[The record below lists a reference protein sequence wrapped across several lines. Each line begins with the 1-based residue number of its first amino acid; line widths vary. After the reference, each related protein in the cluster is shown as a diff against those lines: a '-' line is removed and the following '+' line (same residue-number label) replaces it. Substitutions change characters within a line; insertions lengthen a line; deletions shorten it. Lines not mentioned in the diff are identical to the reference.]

1 MKMFRDFCIFQGSGE
16 LKKEIN
22 LRRAGLSKRLTKE
35 MSLDED
41 AGRRKGRSEMK
52 RMSCDNLPWKM
63 EKNCGKSKF
72 IELSHDD
79 ETKDDSMA
87 DIIMKSLDDNKISQ
101 TKETT
106 DGNKDSRDNTG
117 NKLFLSVP
125 KLQPT
130 RNRSGS
136 TKQLFKQKAMDDEQE
151 IDENSLLLPS
161 MSKSS
166 KQADYWDGKELS
178 GLMPGRS
185 DGGESTINKSDSSEI
200 LRIIS
205 ERRML
210 EKRDIA
216 DNSDNF
222 EYNQLMSK
230 KSPHPPT
237 TSSN

>member
-1 MKMFRDFCIFQGSGE
+1 MLVYLKGSGE

-41 AGRRKGRSEMK
+41 AGRRKNRSEMK

-63 EKNCGKSKF
+63 EKNSGKSKF
-72 IELSHDD
+72 VELQLSRDD
-79 ETKDDSMA
+79 DANRDDSMA
-87 DIIMKSLDDNKISQ
+87 DMIMKSLDDKTVQ
-101 TKETT
+101 TKETL
-106 DGNKDSRDNTG
+106 DGNKDSKENTG

-125 KLQPT
+125 KLQPA

-151 IDENSLLLPS
+151 IDENSLLLPTI
-161 MSKSS
+161 SKSN
-166 KQADYWDGKELS
+166 KQSDYWDGKEMS
-178 GLMPGRS
+178 NLMPDRS
-185 DGGESTINKSDSSEI
+185 DVGENKINKSDSSEI

-210 EKRDIA
+210 EKRDIVES
-216 DNSDNF
+216 SDNF

-230 KSPHPPT
+230 KSPHP
-237 TSSN
+237 TSASTSIN

>member
-1 MKMFRDFCIFQGSGE
+1 
-16 LKKEIN
+16 
-22 LRRAGLSKRLTKE
+22 

-41 AGRRKGRSEMK
+41 AGRRKSRSEMK

-72 IELSHDD
+72 VELQLSRGDD
-79 ETKDDSMA
+79 ENRDDSMA
-87 DIIMKSLDDNKISQ
+87 DMIMKSLDDKTGQ
-101 TKETT
+101 TKETI
-106 DGNKDSRDNTG
+106 DGNKDSKENTG

-125 KLQPT
+125 KLQPA

-161 MSKSS
+161 ISKSS
-166 KQADYWDGKELS
+166 KQSDYWDGKEVAT
-178 GLMPGRS
+178 LMPDRC
-185 DGGESTINKSDSSEI
+185 DNGENNISKSDSSEI

-210 EKRDIA
+210 EKRDIVE
-216 DNSDNF
+216 SSETF

-230 KSPHPPT
+230 KSPHPTT
-237 TSSN
+237 TSIN

>member
-1 MKMFRDFCIFQGSGE
+1 M
-16 LKKEIN
+16 KKEIN

-41 AGRRKGRSEMK
+41 AGRRKSRSEMK

-63 EKNCGKSKF
+63 EKNSGKSKF
-72 IELSHDD
+72 VELQLSRDD
-79 ETKDDSMA
+79 ENKDESMA
-87 DIIMKSLDDNKISQ
+87 DIIMKSLDDKIGQS
-101 TKETT
+101 KETI
-106 DGNKDSRDNTG
+106 DGNKDSKENTG

-125 KLQPT
+125 KLQPA

-161 MSKSS
+161 ISKSN
-166 KQADYWDGKELS
+166 KQSDYWDGKES
-178 GLMPGRS
+178 SNLMPDRS
-185 DGGESTINKSDSSEI
+185 EDSENKINKSDSSEI

-210 EKRDIA
+210 EKRDVVE
-216 DNSDNF
+216 SSENF
-222 EYNQLMSK
+222 EYNQLMGK
-230 KSPHPPT
+230 KSPHT
-237 TSSN
+237 TSASIN

>member
-1 MKMFRDFCIFQGSGE
+1 MCVFGKKGSGE

-41 AGRRKGRSEMK
+41 AGRRKSRSEMK

-63 EKNCGKSKF
+63 EKNSGKSKF
-72 IELSHDD
+72 VELQLARDD
-79 ETKDDSMA
+79 DRKDDSMV
-87 DIIMKSLDDNKISQ
+87 DMIMKSLDDKIGQS
-101 TKETT
+101 KETV
-106 DGNKDSRDNTG
+106 DGNKDSKDNTG

-161 MSKSS
+161 VSKSS
-166 KQADYWDGKELS
+166 KQSDYWDGKEMTT
-178 GLMPGRS
+178 LMPDRT
-185 DGGESTINKSDSSEI
+185 DNGENTINKSDSSEI

-210 EKRDIA
+210 EKRDIV
-216 DNSDNF
+216 DNSENNF

-230 KSPHPPT
+230 KSPHPSS

>member
-1 MKMFRDFCIFQGSGE
+1 MLVYLKGSGE

-41 AGRRKGRSEMK
+41 AGRRKNRSEMK

-72 IELSHDD
+72 VELQLSRDD
-79 ETKDDSMA
+79 DDNKGDSMA
-87 DIIMKSLDDNKISQ
+87 DMIMKSLDDKTVQ
-101 TKETT
+101 TKETL
-106 DGNKDSRDNTG
+106 DGNKDSKENTG

-125 KLQPT
+125 KLQPA

-151 IDENSLLLPS
+151 IDENSLLLPTI
-161 MSKSS
+161 SKSS
-166 KQADYWDGKELS
+166 KQSDYWDGKEMS
-178 GLMPGRS
+178 NLMPDRS
-185 DGGESTINKSDSSEI
+185 DGGENKINKSDSSEI

-210 EKRDIA
+210 EKRDIVES
-216 DNSDNF
+216 SDNF

-230 KSPHPPT
+230 KSPHP
-237 TSSN
+237 TSTSIN

>member
-1 MKMFRDFCIFQGSGE
+1 
-16 LKKEIN
+16 
-22 LRRAGLSKRLTKE
+22 

-41 AGRRKGRSEMK
+41 AGRRKSRSEMK

-72 IELSHDD
+72 VELQLSRDD
-79 ETKDDSMA
+79 EIKDESMA
-87 DIIMKSLDDNKISQ
+87 DMMMKSLDDKTIQ
-101 TKETT
+101 TKETL
-106 DGNKDSRDNTG
+106 DGNKDSKDNTG

-125 KLQPT
+125 KLQPA

-161 MSKSS
+161 ISKSS
-166 KQADYWDGKELS
+166 KQSDNYWDGKEMS
-178 GLMPGRS
+178 NLMPDRN
-185 DGGESTINKSDSSEI
+185 DNGGEIKINKSDSSEI

-210 EKRDIA
+210 DKRDVVE
-216 DNSDNF
+216 SSENF
-222 EYNQLMSK
+222 EYNQLIGK
-230 KSPHPPT
+230 KSPHHPT
-237 TSSN
+237 STPKN

>member
-1 MKMFRDFCIFQGSGE
+1 MLLKGSGE

-41 AGRRKGRSEMK
+41 AGRRKSRSEMK

-72 IELSHDD
+72 IELQLARDD
-79 ETKDDSMA
+79 DANKDDSMA
-87 DIIMKSLDDNKISQ
+87 DIIMKSLDDKAGQ
-101 TKETT
+101 TKETL
-106 DGNKDSRDNTG
+106 DGNKDSKDNTG

-125 KLQPT
+125 KLQPA

-161 MSKSS
+161 VSKSS
-166 KQADYWDGKELS
+166 KQSDYWDGKEMTN
-178 GLMPGRS
+178 LMPDRS
-185 DGGESTINKSDSSEI
+185 DNGENTINKSDSSEI

-210 EKRDIA
+210 EKRDIV
-216 DNSDNF
+216 DNSENF
-222 EYNQLMSK
+222 EYDQLMSK
-230 KSPHPPT
+230 KSPHP
-237 TSSN
+237 SSPSNN

>member
-1 MKMFRDFCIFQGSGE
+1 MFNFLYLKGSGE

-41 AGRRKGRSEMK
+41 AGRRKSRSEMK

-72 IELSHDD
+72 VELQLSRDD
-79 ETKDDSMA
+79 ETKNEAMT
-87 DIIMKSLDDNKISQ
+87 DIIMKSLDDKIGQ
-101 TKETT
+101 TKETL
-106 DGNKDSRDNTG
+106 DGNKDSKENTG

-125 KLQPT
+125 KLQPA

-161 MSKSS
+161 KSS
-166 KQADYWDGKELS
+166 KQSDYWDGKEMS
-178 GLMPGRS
+178 SLMPDRS
-185 DGGESTINKSDSSEI
+185 DSGENKVSKSDSSEI

-210 EKRDIA
+210 EKRDIV
-216 DNSDNF
+216 DSSENF
-222 EYNQLMSK
+222 EYNQLMGK
-230 KSPHPPT
+230 KSPHTTT
-237 TSSN
+237 TSIN

>member
-1 MKMFRDFCIFQGSGE
+1 M
-16 LKKEIN
+16 
-22 LRRAGLSKRLTKE
+22 
-35 MSLDED
+35 DED

-72 IELSHDD
+72 VELSRED
-79 ETKDDSMA
+79 ENNDESMA
-87 DIIMKSLDDNKISQ
+87 DMIMKSLDDNKIGQ

-125 KLQPT
+125 KLQPA

-161 MSKSS
+161 ISKSS
-166 KQADYWDGKELS
+166 KQSDYWDGKELS
-178 GLMPGRS
+178 NLMPS
-185 DGGESTINKSDSSEI
+185 DSGENAINKSDSSEI

-210 EKRDIA
+210 EKRDIV

-230 KSPHPPT
+230 KSSPHPSS
-237 TSSN
+237 TSIN